1 MVRTVPF
8 ILFFFTFFVAAVT
21 GCYGSAPPPAPAIAV
36 RPISGQPVL
45 VQEHER
51 TVVERLEQRTQ
62 ICPTYGSA
70 EGCYTATTMVP
81 TPVTHYWA
89 TASYGGRGVTR
100 ADVAYLADPA
110 GWQAKVESL
119 NADRSSCKL
128 ANVPRWLGTGLLVGG
143 LIAAEGIP
151 HKSADGSTPWAT
163 RIGAGAMLAGA
174 ASYVTGYFFFG
185 GMNCN
190 RAQATYNALPK
201 GEEAEGQTA
210 MKELQEDAARYNAG
224 ASAGATTGVAPQGA
238 DPFAN

>member
-8 ILFFFTFFVAAVT
+8 ILLFAAAVT
-21 GCYGSAPPPAPAIAV
+21 GCYGSAPPPAPAIGV
-36 RPISGQPVL
+36 RAMPGQPVL

-70 EGCYTATTMVP
+70 QGCYTATTMVP

-89 TASYGGRGVTR
+89 TASYAGRGVTR

-110 GWQAKVESL
+110 GWQAKVDSL

-151 HKSADGSTPWAT
+151 QKSADGSTPLRT
-163 RIGAGAMLAGA
+163 SIGAAAMLAGA

-190 RAQATYNALPK
+190 RAQATYNAMPK
-201 GEEAEGQTA
+201 GEEAQGQAA

-224 ASAGATTGVAPQGA
+224 AGAGAPAGVLQQSA
-238 DPFAN
+238 DPFAD